1 MPSRSVRG
9 QPTQDRKMLVS
20 LKDLQ
25 VSEALYIIAGL
36 FSINYGARIIYNLY
50 LHPLS
55 RIPGPPAWCASRLP
69 FVLSLVRGT
78 IVHDFERLHRKY
90 GPILRV
96 APDEVTFAQPEAW
109 NDIFLPR
116 QDQKPFLKDRL
127 WWSRQPGQPDNLL
140 SAIDPESH
148 ARIRKALSPGFT
160 PRALRSQEPILQ
172 RYTSLLTERLREQ
185 VLATGEKGAANVDMG
200 QWFHFTTFDIFGDLG
215 FGESF
220 DCLQTSRFH
229 PWIALLFGSV
239 KAASF
244 VAAARYYAWLELIL
258 IYGIPAS
265 IKKKAAKHY
274 NQIAEKAQR
283 RLNWELSRPD
293 LMSHV
298 IQKGPDSETVLPIGE
313 INATF
318 MVLTTAGSE
327 TTATVLSGTLNYLV
341 DNEVELDILV
351 KEVRGKFS
359 SDAEISLDN
368 LRDLP
373 YLNAVLQE
381 GLRLCPPVP
390 WILPRRVPDGGGT
403 VCGVWLPG
411 GTPVSIQAYAMSR
424 RDDLFH
430 SATSFHPER
439 WLESAL
445 SDSSSPFYKDR
456 REALQP
462 FSIGPR
468 NCLGQHLAWAE
479 MRLTLA
485 KLVWNFDITAAAGH
499 KIRWE
504 DLRTFLL
511 VEKRPIMMTLRLRDE
526 Q

>member
-1 MPSRSVRG
+1 
-9 QPTQDRKMLVS
+9 MLVA
-20 LKDLQ
+20 LKDLSICQ
-25 VSEALYIIAGL
+25 GLYVLAALISTHYI
-36 FSINYGARIIYNLY
+36 ARLIYNLY
-50 LHPLS
+50 LHPLAK
-55 RIPGPPAWCASRLP
+55 IPGPPTWCASRLP
-69 FVLSLVRGT
+69 FVVSLIRGT
-78 IVHDFERLHRKY
+78 IVHDFEKLHRKY

-96 APDEVTFAQPEAW
+96 APDEITFAQPEAW

-116 QDQKPFLKDRL
+116 QDHKPFLKDRL
-127 WWSRQPGQPDNLL
+127 WWSRQPGQPDNLV
-140 SAIDPESH
+140 SAIDPENH
-148 ARIRKALSPGFT
+148 ARIRKALSAGFT
-160 PRALRSQEPILQ
+160 PRALRSQEPIIQ
-172 RYTSLLTERLREQ
+172 RYVNLLVERLRDQ
-185 VLATGEKGAANVDMG
+185 ILASGEKKTAEVDIG

-220 DCLQTSRFH
+220 DCLETSKFH
-229 PWIALLFGSV
+229 PWIALLFNSV

-244 VAAARYYAWLELIL
+244 VVAARYYAWLEIIL
-258 IYGIPAS
+258 IHGIPAS
-265 IKKKAAKHY
+265 VKKKAAKHY
-274 NQIAEKAQR
+274 NQIADKVQR

-293 LMSHV
+293 LMSYV
-298 IQKGPDSETVLPIGE
+298 IQKGPDSQTVLPLGE

-327 TTATVLSGTLNYLV
+327 TTATALSGTVNYLV
-341 DNEVELDILV
+341 NNTATLDILV
-351 KEVRGKFS
+351 KEVRSKFA
-359 SDAEISLDN
+359 SDADISLDG

-390 WILPRRVPDGGGT
+390 WILPRRVSDGGST

-411 GTPVSIQAYAMSR
+411 GTPVSIQAYTMNR
-424 RDDLFH
+424 CEDYFH

-439 WLESAL
+439 WLEHAR
-445 SDSSSPFYKDR
+445 SDPSSLYFRDR

-479 MRLTLA
+479 MRLILA
-485 KLVWNFDITAAAGH
+485 KLVWNFDIEVVAGR

-511 VEKRPIMMTLRLRDE
+511 VEKKPIMMKLGQREDL
-526 Q
+526 